1 MNVDS
6 THYTSTHT
14 RLLSFPAVRK
24 SIRTPAQI
32 SRHPLTTCKGWW
44 ITGLLLPYVHGGAVK
59 VYLDSVPGVTLITIA
74 RFSLEPE
81 SDISIMLA
89 AAGDLPAGIKNEL
102 TRIVHEVRGGNP
114 TVRILALR
122 EVREE

>member
-1 MNVDS
+1 MD
-6 THYTSTHT
+6 
-14 RLLSFPAVRK
+14 
-24 SIRTPAQI
+24 
-32 SRHPLTTCKGWW
+32 TCKGWW
-44 ITGLLLPYVHGGAVK
+44 ITGLLVLYAHGGAVK

-74 RFSLEPE
+74 RFSLEPK

-89 AAGDLPAGIKNEL
+89 ATGDLPAGIKNEL